1 VEPADGIYFRRGE
14 QGVSLACP
22 KNESVH
28 TLSPNKK
35 KMHPLV
41 HLLFKRH
48 ALLEFSILNCTRV
61 RQYVTDVAYACQIHN
76 CSFEAQTETG
86 MSCAAVFTQI

>member
-1 VEPADGIYFRRGE
+1 MEPAAGIHFRRGE

-28 TLSPNKK
+28 TPSFNKK

-48 ALLEFSILNCTRV
+48 ALLEFCVFNSTRV
-61 RQYVTDVAYACQIHN
+61 RQNVTDIAYTCQVHN
-76 CSFEAQTETG
+76 SSFKAQTETSV
-86 MSCAAVFTQI
+86 SCAAVFAQV